1 MVSSILAMLCCKKI
15 FKKCILRIK
24 KVPKNATKTFMI
36 ILVTVLVVLPGL
48 FISPTFVI
56 IPFFQI
62 EPKDDEIS
70 EQSKQIKSLEKQ
82 IEDLDGKMLKLKG
95 EIHTQNTTMDF
106 TRRDRD
112 IIGLKLKEQDTFVR
126 RFQGKN
132 VYER

>member
-1 MVSSILAMLCCKKI
+1 MIVS
-15 FKKCILRIK
+15 
-24 KVPKNATKTFMI
+24 
-36 ILVTVLVVLPGL
+36 VTVLVVLPDFL
-48 FISPTFVI
+48 SPTFVI

-70 EQSKQIKSLEKQ
+70 EQNKQIKSLEKQ
-82 IEDLDGKMLKLKG
+82 IEDLDGKMLNLKS
-95 EIHTQNTTMDF
+95 EIHTQNTTLNF

-126 RFQGKN
+126 RFQGKK